1 LANIDSLKAVYED
14 ALKAFGGRIDILVN
28 NGGVS
33 MRSESTDTSMSVEN
47 EIMTVDYVS
56 CVALSKLVLPS
67 MMKRK
72 SGHIANVSRFVISF
86 CWLRCLFTSPL
97 WCMVLFS
104 LAGIVATPLRSAYC
118 GAKSGLM
125 GYFNAVRLEQFAH
138 DTDVVVSEKV
148 LLGFD
153 CFDRIGVNHRSLV
166 SPRHTLNFLF
176 SRSQIYAP
184 ELLKHRSV

>member
-1 LANIDSLKAVYED
+1 MFC
-14 ALKAFGGRIDILVN
+14 FGSSIGLPNYDRLSHHKKIHLI
-28 NGGVS
+28 
-33 MRSESTDTSMSVEN
+33 ESVRNS
-47 EIMTVDYVS
+47 IWKIKG
-56 CVALSKLVLPS
+56 SKLVLPS